1 MKETDVIVVGGGP
14 AGLFCA
20 CTCAA
25 AGKHVIILEKMPSC
39 GRKLLISGS
48 GQCNITHEGEISS
61 FLVHYGEHGKF
72 VKPSLLQYSN
82 RELIAF
88 FRDRGLPMAG
98 AEGGKVFPVTRKS
111 SDVLKVLLAECSLYG
126 VEIRCSEPVLSA
138 GFGNG
143 RFLVTTRRETYC
155 ADNLVIATGG
165 ASYPATGS
173 SGDGY
178 QLAGSFGHRITD
190 TGPALAAVLVR
201 DFPLT
206 DLAGMSFENTP
217 ITLFHDGRSVLKH
230 HGDLLLTHTGLS
242 GPGILD
248 ISRYI
253 KSGDL
258 VKVSFFPCQEP
269 EQAKSTVTGL
279 LMGGKGITVSRM
291 LRDLSLPERL
301 VKHLLG
307 QAGIGSGQT
316 CAHLTKGTRNTL
328 ASMITG
334 YSFPVRALEGFD
346 RAMVTRGGVTLKEID
361 PGTME
366 SRLHR
371 GLFFAGEVVDIDG
384 DTGGY
389 NLQFACSSGVVAGRN
404 IAKKD
409 ARGQDQES

>member
-1 MKETDVIVVGGGP
+1 LEKHEVIIIGGGP

-20 CTCAA
+20 HTCASS
-25 AGKHVIILEKMPSC
+25 GKKVMILEKMPSC

-48 GQCNITHEGEISS
+48 GQCNITHAGEVSL
-61 FLVHYGEHGKF
+61 FLGHYGEHGRF
-72 VKPSLLQYSN
+72 VKPCLMQYSN
-82 RELIAF
+82 RDLIAF
-88 FRDRGLPMAG
+88 FQDRGLAMDTE
-98 AEGGKVFPVTRKS
+98 EGGKVFPVTRKS
-111 SDVLKVLLAECSLYG
+111 SDVMEILLAECSLHG

-138 GFGNG
+138 GTVNG
-143 RFLVTTRRETYC
+143 RFLVTTAKETYC

-178 QLAGSFGHRITD
+178 HLAGALGHRTTD
-190 TGPALAAVLVR
+190 IGPALAAVLVR
-201 DFPLT
+201 DFPLR
-206 DLAGMSFENTP
+206 DLTGMSFENTP
-217 ITLFHDGRSVLKH
+217 ITLVHNGRNVLKH

-253 KSGDL
+253 RPGDI

-269 EQAKSTVTGL
+269 EQAKSTVTEL
-279 LMGGKGITVSRM
+279 LMGGKGITVARM

-307 QAGIGSGQT
+307 QAGVGTGQT

-366 SRLHR
+366 SHLHQ
-371 GLFFAGEVVDIDG
+371 GLYFAGEVLDIDG
-384 DTGGY
+384 VTGGY
-389 NLQFACSSGVVAGRN
+389 NLQFACSSGVVAGRS
-404 IAKKD
+404 ISKKN

>member
-1 MKETDVIVVGGGP
+1 MKDTDVIVVGGGP

-20 CTCAA
+20 HTCAA
-25 AGKHVIILEKMPSC
+25 AGKHVVILEKMPSS

-48 GQCNITHEGEISS
+48 GQCNITHGGEISS
-61 FLVHYGEHGKF
+61 FLVHYGDHGQF
-72 VKPSLLQYSN
+72 VRPALLQYPN

-88 FRDRGLPMAG
+88 FRDRGLPMVS

-111 SDVLKVLLAECSLYG
+111 SDILKILLAECTLQG

-138 GFGNG
+138 STGDG
-143 RFLVTTRRETYC
+143 RFLVTTGKEIYC

-178 QLAGSFGHRITD
+178 HLAEALGHRTID
-190 TGPALAAVLVR
+190 IGPALAAVLVS
-201 DFPLT
+201 DFPLK

-217 ITLFHDGRSVLKH
+217 ITLVHDGRKLLKH

-253 KSGDL
+253 RPGDL

-269 EQAKSTVTGL
+269 EQAKSTITEL
-279 LMGGKGITVSRM
+279 LMGGKGITVARM

-316 CAHLTKGTRNTL
+316 CAHLTKGTRNAL

-346 RAMVTRGGVTLKEID
+346 RAMVTRGGVMLKELD
-361 PGTME
+361 PRTME
-366 SRLHR
+366 SHLHR
-371 GLFFAGEVVDIDG
+371 GLFFVGEVLDIDG

-389 NLQFACSSGVVAGRN
+389 NLQFACSSGVVAGRS
-404 IAKKD
+404 IAKTN
-409 ARGQDQES
+409 ARGRDQES